1 MTNQEWLTSETVI
14 EKSRRSYAHFD
25 CRTDIAQQRAYISV
39 PQNIERHGFYPF
51 IHYQKKQ
58 VKYNKKAG
66 PKEKKRDICYASHI
80 DRCIYQ
86 YYCFLLG
93 KDYNQRVA
101 RDELSKAAVAYRTD
115 LHENNIHFAKRV
127 IQFIRSN
134 SPCYIMIGDF
144 TGFFDH
150 LDHKYLKQQWCSLLG
165 VLKLPKDHYKVFRS
179 VTRYST
185 WELSDLLALNGLK
198 DNRSGRRTLNSMLRV
213 LTPEEYKANSN
224 REHIRQNPDVFGI
237 PQGSPISG
245 LLANVYMLEVDK
257 TVNDLVTDQGGL
269 YMRYSDDFIIV
280 LPDTGSTTLQVFKN
294 VSARFN
300 SVPGLTLEPNKTQ
313 YFRYEDT
320 KLENCGS
327 LFGVPLEGRKRFI
340 NFLGFTF
347 DGKTVSIRMKTLGK
361 YYYRMYSK
369 AKTIRKNDNCSPK
382 GKHISNKNLYTLYSV
397 KGAKGGW
404 ITQANGTQKWHS
416 GNFLSYVQRAT
427 KEFGSHESIKS
438 GTKNHMTKIRKALE
452 REK

>member
-14 EKSRRSYAHFD
+14 ENSRRSYAHFD
-25 CRTDIAQQRAYISV
+25 YRTDIAQQRAYISV

-51 IHYQKKQ
+51 IHYQKQQ
-58 VKYNKKAG
+58 VKFNKETG
-66 PKEKKRDICYASHI
+66 SKEKKRDICYASHI

-101 RDELSKAAVAYRTD
+101 RDGLSKVAVAYRTD

-150 LDHKYLKQQWCSLLG
+150 LDHRYLKKQWCSLIG
-165 VLKLPKDHYKVFRS
+165 AFKLPKDHYKVFRS

-198 DNRSGRRTLNSMLRV
+198 ENRTGRGTLNSMLRV

-224 REHIRQNPDVFGI
+224 RDHIRQNPDAFGI

-245 LLANVYMLEVDK
+245 LLANIYMLEVDK
-257 TVNDLVTDQGGL
+257 TVNDLVTEQDGL
-269 YMRYSDDFIIV
+269 YMRYSDDFIVV
-280 LPDTGSTTLQVFKN
+280 LPDTGSMTLQTLKDI
-294 VSARFN
+294 STKFN
-300 SVPGLTLEPNKTQ
+300 SIPGLTLEPNKTQ
-313 YFRYEDT
+313 YFRYENT
-320 KLENCGS
+320 QLENCGA
-327 LFGVPLEGRKRFI
+327 LFGVPLEGQKRLI

-347 DGKTVSIRMKTLGK
+347 DGSTVSIRMKTLGK

-369 AKTIRKNDNCSPK
+369 VKTIRKSGKCSPK
-382 GKHISNKNLYTLYSV
+382 GKHISNKNLYALYSV
-397 KGAKGGW
+397 KGAKGYR
-404 ITQANGTQKWHS
+404 ITQKNGKIKWSS
-416 GNFLSYVQRAT
+416 GNFLSYVRRAE
-427 KEFGSHESIKS
+427 KEFGTYESVAR
-438 GTKNHMTKIRKALE
+438 GTKNHMAKIRRALE
-452 REK
+452 GKK

>member
-1 MTNQEWLTSETVI
+1 MTKQEWLTSETVI

-25 CRTDIAQQRAYISV
+25 CRTDIAQQRSYISV
-39 PQNIERHGFYPF
+39 PQNIEQHGFYPF
-51 IHYQKKQ
+51 IHYQQRQ
-58 VKYNKKAG
+58 VKFNKETG

-86 YYCFLLG
+86 YYSFLLG
-93 KDYNQRVA
+93 EKYNQRVVK
-101 RDELSKAAVAYRTD
+101 DGLSNVAVAYRTD
-115 LHENNIHFAKRV
+115 LHKNNIHFAKRV
-127 IQFIRSN
+127 IQFIRNN

-150 LDHKYLKQQWCSLLG
+150 LDHGYLKQQWCSLMG
-165 VLKLPKDHYKVFRS
+165 VSELPKDHYKVFRS

-185 WELSDLLALNGLK
+185 WELSDLLALNSLK
-198 DNRSGRRTLNSMLRV
+198 DNRAGRRTLNSMLRV

-224 REHIRQNPDVFGI
+224 RKHIKPNPDAFGI

-257 TVNDLVTDQGGL
+257 TVNDLVTEQG
-269 YMRYSDDFIIV
+269 
-280 LPDTGSTTLQVFKN
+280 
-294 VSARFN
+294 
-300 SVPGLTLEPNKTQ
+300 LEPNKTQ

-327 LFGVPLEGRKRFI
+327 LFGVPLEGQKRFI

-369 AKTIRKNDNCSPK
+369 AKTIQKSGNYSPK
-382 GKHISNKNLYTLYSV
+382 GKHISNKNLYALYSI
-397 KGAKGGW
+397 KGAKGSW
-404 ITQANGTQKWHS
+404 ITQVDGTQKWHS

-427 KEFGSHESIKS
+427 KEFGSHESLER
-438 GTKNHMTKIRKALE
+438 GTKNHMAKIRRALE
-452 REK
+452 GKK

>member
-1 MTNQEWLTSETVI
+1 MTKQEWLTSETVI

-25 CRTDIAQQRAYISV
+25 CRTDIAQQRSYISV
-39 PQNIERHGFYPF
+39 PQNIEQHGFYPF
-51 IHYQKKQ
+51 IHYQQRQ
-58 VKYNKKAG
+58 VKFNKETG

-86 YYCFLLG
+86 YYSFLLG
-93 KDYNQRVA
+93 EKYNQRVVK
-101 RDELSKAAVAYRTD
+101 DGLSNVAVAYRTD
-115 LHENNIHFAKRV
+115 LHKNNIHFAKRV
-127 IQFIRSN
+127 IQFIRNN

-150 LDHKYLKQQWCSLLG
+150 LDHGYLKQQWCSLMG
-165 VLKLPKDHYKVFRS
+165 VSELPKDHYKVFRS

-185 WELSDLLALNGLK
+185 WELSDLLALNSLK
-198 DNRSGRRTLNSMLRV
+198 DNRAGRRTLNSMLRV

-224 REHIRQNPDVFGI
+224 RKHIKPNPDAFGI

-245 LLANVYMLEVDK
+245 LLANVYMLEIDK
-257 TVNDLVTDQGGL
+257 TVNDLITEKNGL
-269 YMRYSDDFIIV
+269 YMRYSDDFIVV
-280 LPDTGSTTLQVFKN
+280 LPDTESTTRQILKN
-294 VSARFN
+294 VSTSFN
-300 SVPGLTLEPNKTQ
+300 SIPGLALEPNKTQ

-327 LFGVPLEGRKRFI
+327 LFGVPLEGQKRFI

-369 AKTIRKNDNCSPK
+369 AKTIQKSGNYSPK
-382 GKHISNKNLYTLYSV
+382 GKHISNKNLYALYSI
-397 KGAKGGW
+397 KGAQGSW
-404 ITQANGTQKWHS
+404 ITQVDGTQKWHS

-427 KEFGSHESIKS
+427 KEFGSHESLER
-438 GTKNHMTKIRKALE
+438 GTKNHMAKIRRALE
-452 REK
+452 GKK